1 MEFVNTMFDAINNG
15 VEWVFSIN
23 NVALWLAFGL
33 IGWSVGII
41 LFNYWKRYKPFTRQ
55 LEQRLS
61 ATQTIG
67 DAPDDAEAQRRFADQ
82 FEQIN
87 TAMLA
92 SGAKSARLRH
102 AWTQFCETIVG
113 HGNGQVLRATARPDG
128 YFLHLGDETRVLAW
142 WANIFVAIGLTFTFL
157 GIVAALHKTVTIMTA
172 GADQAGMLG
181 ALTGLLKITA
191 AKFWTSIGGVVASII
206 LRVVDRHWHSRM
218 DQRLE
223 QLCDRLEYGTL
234 FQPAQQIAALQLD
247 ELKQQTTALT
257 EFSHQL
263 AASIGDAFN
272 QHIQPV
278 VAGLQGIQTSIDTFK
293 DDTFKGFG
301 TEMGTALRDSAG
313 AEMQALAGVLTQMT
327 EKLGGVNDRLEGAS
341 GAASEQIASAAREF
355 STASEQMTKA
365 FAALN
370 GGIERMADRIAEQGN
385 AAEQRAAQ
393 RLEEEKAGYDAM
405 AEGQRRV
412 MTEIGEG
419 LRSASA
425 SASED
430 MVRAVKAAVGEAMA
444 ESSVAIRGALD
455 HFAGATSGIQSAFDQ
470 MRGQVAEL
478 GSTLNAGASD
488 AASRNADVLKRA
500 ADALEAS
507 LGRAQGGM
515 NEALDTAIARSAEES
530 GRVMA
535 AAFEAFGKRF
545 DQASAGLVETLT
557 TTAGRME
564 AVSRSIANSTDKAD
578 EHAAKLTAA
587 GREAQA
593 VGTMLGKAANDV
605 STATGPIREAATTIK
620 ESVGHS
626 QELLRRSGEATERQ
640 RTAMDGIATSLER
653 TGTAAT
659 QAFEN
664 YSSRFTEV
672 DEALGR
678 ALEKIKSASA
688 EHAGELNTQVGKIDL
703 SLASAVDRLATAV
716 DDIKELAGALEDL
729 RGRYETRAAE

>member
-1 MEFVNTMFDAINNG
+1 MQAVNALFDAINNG

-23 NVALWLAFGL
+23 NIALWLACGL

-41 LFNYWKRYKPFTRQ
+41 LFNYWRRYKPFTRQ
-55 LEQRLS
+55 LEQRLA
-61 ATQTIG
+61 ATQSIG
-67 DAPDDAEAQRRFADQ
+67 DAHNDEEAQRLFAEQ
-82 FEQIN
+82 FSEIN
-87 TAMLA
+87 DAM
-92 SGAKSARLRH
+92 SAGSKAAGLRH
-102 AWTQFCETIVG
+102 AWTQFRETIVDP
-113 HGNGQVLRATARPDG
+113 NGSVLRATTRPEG

-206 LRVVDRHWHSRM
+206 LRVVDRRWHSKM

-223 QLCDRLEYGTL
+223 TLCDRLEYGTL
-234 FQPAQQIAALQLD
+234 FQPAQQIAALQLKAL
-247 ELKQQTTALT
+247 EQQSVAMT

-272 QHIQPV
+272 THIQPV
-278 VAGLQGIQTSIDTFK
+278 VAGLQGIQTSIDDFA
-293 DDTFKGFG
+293 KGGFDQVG
-301 TEMGTALRDSAG
+301 KELSTAIASNAG
-313 AEMQALAGVLTQMT
+313 AEMQALANVLNHMT

-385 AAEQRAAQ
+385 AAEQRAVQ

-425 SASED
+425 TASED

-455 HFAGATSGIQSAFDQ
+455 NFAGATSGIQSAFDH

-488 AASRNADVLKRA
+488 AANRNADVLKRA
-500 ADALEAS
+500 ADTLESS

-515 NEALDTAIARSAEES
+515 NEALDKAIARSAEES
-530 GRVMA
+530 GRAIA
-535 AAFEAFGKRF
+535 AAFEAFGQRF
-545 DQASAGLVETLT
+545 DQASAGLVQTLT

-564 AVSRSIANSTDKAD
+564 AVGQSIARSTDAAGD
-578 EHAAKLTAA
+578 HATKLTDA

-593 VGTMLGKAANDV
+593 VGTMLGRAANDL
-605 STATGPIREAATTIK
+605 SNAAGPIREAATTIK

-626 QELLRRSGEATERQ
+626 QELLRRSGEATEHQ

-664 YSSRFTEV
+664 YSSRFTDV
-672 DEALGR
+672 DESLGR

-703 SLASAVDRLATAV
+703 SLASAVERLATAV
-716 DDIKELAGALEDL
+716 DDIKDLAAALEDL
-729 RGRYETRAAE
+729 RGRTETLAAE